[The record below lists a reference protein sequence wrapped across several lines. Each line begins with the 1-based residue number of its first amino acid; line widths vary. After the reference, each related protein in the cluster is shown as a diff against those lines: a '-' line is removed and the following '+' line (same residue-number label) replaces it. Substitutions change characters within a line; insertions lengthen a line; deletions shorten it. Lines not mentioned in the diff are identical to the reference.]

1 MGGSP
6 RVNNNQSW
14 PSLDI
19 QVLDLPATAGLA
31 LAGGLLLW
39 PSTGMDPS
47 CAATESTLST
57 AFARRRGPLILKPML
72 TTDMEAM
79 ADTVSA
85 TGATAME
92 VLATGTASG
101 RLTPTPTMAMVA
113 YTEVMVDTVSA
124 MATVVM
130 DTARGL
136 PIPRPT
142 LTMAMGATVL
152 AMEAMA
158 MAV

>member
-14 PSLDI
+14 PSLDT

-47 CAATESTLST
+47 CAATERTGST
-57 AFARRRGPLILKPML
+57 AFARRRGPLILKPMP
-72 TTDMEAM
+72 TTAME
-79 ADTVSA
+79 DTVSA

-101 RLTPTPTMAMVA
+101 RLMPMLIMAMV
-113 YTEVMVDTVSA
+113 D
-124 MATVVM
+124 MA
-130 DTARGL
+130 L
-136 PIPRPT
+136 PSWASPLP
-142 LTMAMGATVL
+142 A
-152 AMEAMA
+152 
-158 MAV
+158 